1 MKRPLLFLA
10 ILLVFG
16 ALKLPAEHWVLHR
29 QRNAGFQMAR
39 LNINVRSQL
48 GQMGFMAALSG
59 FRALMAD
66 VLWIRAGA
74 AFDQTAWPRMQLLL
88 HSATQLQPRAELF
101 WEMAHFHMAYDAA
114 TSVRSDE
121 RREPVSALRRKA
133 ELEYIRIGEA
143 FLKDGLMFN
152 PESSRLWER
161 LGTLYGNKLH
171 DHAAAAAA
179 FSQAAQKPNAMSYLR
194 RFSAYELAQVPG
206 REREAYAQLRS
217 LYLEGEAQRLPNLLF
232 HIRKLEQKLAV
243 PKAERVYIPSLA
255 EEAPQ
260 PQTHP

>member
-1 MKRPLLFLA
+1 MRRLLLPITIILA
-10 ILLVFG
+10 FG
-16 ALKLPAEHWVLHR
+16 ALKLPAEHAVLQA
-29 QRNAGFQMAR
+29 QRNAGFQMAK

-66 VLWIRAGA
+66 ILWIRAGT
-74 AFDQTAWPRMQLLL
+74 AFEQTAWPRMQLLL

-121 RREPVSALRRKA
+121 QREPISALRRKA
-133 ELEYIRIGEA
+133 EMEYIRIGET

-152 PESSRLWER
+152 PDSSRLWER
-161 LGTLYGNKLH
+161 LGTLYGNKLQE
-171 DHAAAAAA
+171 HAAAAAA
-179 FSQAAQKPNAMSYLR
+179 FWQASQKPNAMSYLR

-206 REREAYAQLRS
+206 REREAYEQLRI
-217 LYLEGEAQRLPNLLF
+217 LYSEGDAQRLPNLLF
-232 HIRKLEQKLAV
+232 HIRELEQKLAV
-243 PKAERVYIPSLA
+243 PKSERVYIQSIA

-260 PQTHP
+260 PQTSR